1 MLLQEEQ
8 VCTVI
13 TKAIQRRGGGRMQEN
28 LREKKVEEENAPVTL
43 PSSMVPQGKSA
54 TKPR

>member
-1 MLLQEEQ
+1 MYSHHKSYSKE
-8 VCTVI
+8 
-13 TKAIQRRGGGRMQEN
+13 GGGRMQEN